1 MDITPGTTPSKS
13 VANQVPLAR
22 QNKSFLNSKLNSQS
36 QADLHLNLMM
46 INQDKGKSVHKS
58 SRSKASVN
66 SFKSTSRKSLTRVPS
81 KGGAIASKKLVIKNK
96 KTAGGNLKLNFPV
109 SASQTA
115 QLKKV
120 KSLGIKKTYID
131 TYGSKYSNNSK
142 EAKKKK

>member
-1 MDITPGTTPSKS
+1 
-13 VANQVPLAR
+13 
-22 QNKSFLNSKLNSQS
+22 
-36 QADLHLNLMM
+36 MM
-46 INQDKGKSVHKS
+46 INQDKAGKSVHKS
-58 SRSKASVN
+58 SRSKNSVN

-120 KSLGIKKTYID
+120 KSLGIKKTHID

-142 EAKKKK
+142 EGKKKK